1 MYYRVMASRMNN
13 IKSLRILGIL
23 LLSLVTGGCH
33 VYKIN
38 IQQGNYLKD
47 EKLAQLEVGMTKRQ
61 VRFLLGSPIVQD
73 AFHPDR
79 WDYVF
84 WFKNGRDDSV
94 LQRKL
99 TVVFEGDTV
108 ADIVLPDDY
117 VAPAEAS

>member
-1 MYYRVMASRMNN
+1 MNN